1 MFTVFSQE
9 SFYTEAFAQRCLC
22 TQKLLRAETFS
33 QRSLEHRETTF
44 AQKLWHRENFAQR
57 NFVTDKCLR
66 EETLSRNGFTYSSF
80 HTENPLR
87 RPAFTLKETCVLHT
101 DAFAHTHRCLYT
113 EQLWQTLLDKEAVT
127 QSNFYTERLLHT
139 DAFAQRSLS
148 VQTLLHIEVSTHRS
162 FYAQRFSHGSF
173 MTL

>member
-101 DAFAHTHRCLYT
+101 DAFAHTHTQMPVHRAALTDAFRQRSRYT
-113 EQLWQTLLDKEAVT
+113 EQL
-127 QSNFYTERLLHT
+127 LHRA
-139 DAFAQRSLS
+139 AFAHRRLCTKKL
-148 VQTLLHIEVSTHRS
+148 VCPNALTHRS
-162 FYAQRFSHGSF
+162 LY
-173 MTL
+173 T